1 MRNELTETAKPDFAN
16 SVLDRLNTPIVRT
29 CLLNLIAQIAL
40 GTPIAAEAP
49 RNSRAAQ
56 ICGQKDCPGQGRLPR
71 FGSQEGQL
79 PSYMRSGNHKTL
91 NDDVRRVEAKR
102 LSNGSS
108 KRRNHTKGEMKMTAI
123 TKPIASRSAIL
134 EGKNAVVFGAGGT
147 IGAAVAKEFAAEG
160 ANVFLAGRTKS
171 KLEHVAT
178 QLAENGGRAHINA
191 VDTLDDHAVSKYIDE
206 VANETGKIDIILDA
220 AGPLAKEYGNTKF
233 AVDLPVEEF
242 LLPLETMVRSRFVTA
257 RTAARQMIKQHS
269 GVIILVTGGPARP
282 HVPGATAIGAAFA
295 AMENLTQ
302 NLAFEV
308 SPFGV
313 RVVCLRTLA
322 NIDSRSIQDTMGLIA
337 GQFNITEDQAKTQF
351 EQSNFLRTLATVQ
364 DTANAAVLIAS
375 ERARMLTGT
384 VVNATAGAALD

>member
-1 MRNELTETAKPDFAN
+1 
-16 SVLDRLNTPIVRT
+16 
-29 CLLNLIAQIAL
+29 
-40 GTPIAAEAP
+40 
-49 RNSRAAQ
+49 
-56 ICGQKDCPGQGRLPR
+56 
-71 FGSQEGQL
+71 
-79 PSYMRSGNHKTL
+79 
-91 NDDVRRVEAKR
+91 
-102 LSNGSS
+102 
-108 KRRNHTKGEMKMTAI
+108 MTAT
-123 TKPIASRSAIL
+123 TKPIANRSAIL
-134 EGKNAVVFGAGGT
+134 NGKNAVVFGAGGT
-147 IGAAVAKEFAAEG
+147 IGAAVAREFRAEG

-171 KLEHVAT
+171 NLEQVAK
-178 QLAENGGRAHINA
+178 QLAENGGGAHINV
-191 VDTLDDHAVSKYIDE
+191 VDTLDDHAVSDYVDD
-206 VANETGKIDIILDA
+206 VAKRTGKIDIILDA

-242 LLPLETMVRSRFVTA
+242 LVPLETMVRSRFVTA
-257 RTAARQMIKQHS
+257 RAAARQMIKQHS
-269 GVIILVTGGPARP
+269 GVIILVTGSPARP

-322 NIDSRSIQDTMGLIA
+322 NIDSRSIQDTIGLIA
-337 GQFNITEDQAKTQF
+337 GQFNITADQAKAQF